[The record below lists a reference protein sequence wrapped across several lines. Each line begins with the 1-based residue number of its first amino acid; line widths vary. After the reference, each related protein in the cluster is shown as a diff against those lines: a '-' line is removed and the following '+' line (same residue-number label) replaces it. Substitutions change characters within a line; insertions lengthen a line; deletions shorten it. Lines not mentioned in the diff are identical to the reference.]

1 MNTRNVKPLRAVGLV
16 SGWALASLLGCGS
29 DDATTA
35 LCVPG
40 QQVAC
45 ACPGETEGVQACN
58 SAGTGYAACVC
69 EEVDGSDASDATDG
83 SDGAD
88 DVTSSGDTTEG
99 DTSEGDAGGLPD
111 NCPAP
116 TGERPSRRSEQ
127 VGAFDPESG
136 KLVMFGGS
144 FGVPENCGNPIPTF
158 ENETWVYDTAC
169 DLWSMSTAE
178 GPSPRTRATAVWEP
192 TMKRMVV
199 FGGRYRAGS
208 SGNYTLL
215 KDLWAYDPAE
225 DAWTVLDD
233 GEAMS
238 ARFNHSMVAAPEL
251 GKILVFGG
259 NTSSSA
265 TNYVANN
272 DVWAWDLTSGE
283 WEKLAIGGVAPKK
296 RFFASGLW
304 DGKRKRLVIHGGADE
319 SLFSNTAKYMD
330 DLQAVDF
337 SGATPV
343 WQKLDT
349 DSAGKPDG
357 RFWGSMAYDATRDHY
372 ILFGGHDDGALGNR
386 NDVWMFEPEA
396 GQWSTLSV
404 GDSFNKPANGFCSF
418 PPDFTTMLENTPE
431 RRNGGLVAGGPDGVY
446 VAHGKTDCGIVD
458 DLWRYDFAS
467 SDWQSLT
474 AATVGEACVRKGGL
488 NCNDYCF

>member
-1 MNTRNVKPLRAVGLV
+1 MNISAMRSLSTFGLV
-16 SGWALASLLGCGS
+16 SAWALTSLVGCGS
-29 DDATTA
+29 EDAATT

-69 EEVDGSDASDATDG
+69 EQVDGSDASDAADG
-83 SDGAD
+83 NDGAD
-88 DVTSSGDTTEG
+88 DGASTGDVTEG
-99 DTSEGDAGGLPD
+99 DVTEGDSGEPPTT
-111 NCPAP
+111 CPGP

-158 ENETWVYDTAC
+158 ESETWVYDSAC
-169 DLWSMSTAE
+169 DLWSQSAAE

-192 TMKRMVV
+192 TLKRMVV

-208 SGNYTLL
+208 SGNYSLL
-215 KDLWAYDPAE
+215 NDLWAYDPAE
-225 DAWTVLDD
+225 DAWTLLDD
-233 GEAMS
+233 GKSMS
-238 ARFNHSMVAAPEL
+238 ARFNHTMVAAPEL
-251 GKILVFGG
+251 GKIFVFGG
-259 NTSSSA
+259 NTSNSGVY
-265 TNYVANN
+265 TANN
-272 DVWAWDLTSGE
+272 DVWAWDIATGE
-283 WEKLAIGGVAPKK
+283 WEKLAIGGAAPKK

-319 SLFSNTAKYMD
+319 SLFSNTAKYME

-337 SGATPV
+337 NGATPV
-343 WQKLDT
+343 WERLDAQ
-349 DSAGKPDG
+349 SAGRPDG

-372 ILFGGHDDGALGNR
+372 IFFGGHDDGTLGNR
-386 NDVWMFEPEA
+386 NDVWMFEPDVGE
-396 GQWSTLSV
+396 WTTLSV

-431 RRNGGLVAGGPDGVY
+431 RRNGGLVAGGPDGLF

-458 DLWRYDFAS
+458 DLWFYDYDSA
-467 SDWQSLT
+467 DWQQRT